1 MLNDQ
6 PQGLGFL
13 RSDEHDAMLS
23 FIDGN
28 NESVLALRRLYPEGF
43 KSPVHLHRK
52 TQLWFAHSG
61 VVIVSTGDGRWM
73 IPPGHGLIIPA
84 GLHHSSEMI
93 SDVEMH
99 SVYVHRDV
107 IKTDRP
113 RVVEVTVLAGN
124 LIEELVRDDLNRVN
138 LRRRELVMELL
149 MDEIS
154 RLPEQ
159 PLGLPFPSHPNIAA
173 LCRHFLS
180 APEANASIDDWAQK
194 LGMSRRTFTRVFRA
208 ETGVSFVTWRQQAC
222 IFASLPRLA
231 SGEAVTNVALDAG
244 YENVSAFTTMF
255 RRMLGSS
262 PSAYLKSSGMKQGQR
277 STRLDYR

>member
-1 MLNDQ
+1 MSDGQ
-6 PQGLGFL
+6 SHRSGFL
-13 RSDEHDAMLS
+13 RSDEHDAMLR

-43 KSPVHLHRK
+43 KSPVHLHGK

-61 VVIVSTGDGRWM
+61 VVVVSTGDGRWM

-84 GLHHSSEMI
+84 GLQHSSEMI
-93 SDVEMH
+93 SEVEMH

-107 IKTDRP
+107 IITDRP
-113 RVVEVTVLAGN
+113 RVVEVTALAGN
-124 LIEELVRDDLNRVN
+124 LIEELVQDDVKRSAT
-138 LRRRELVMELL
+138 RRRELVMELL

-154 RLPEQ
+154 QLPEK
-159 PLGLPFPSHPNIAA
+159 PLGLPFPSHPHIAA

-180 APEANASIDDWAQK
+180 APAANTSIDDWALA
-194 LGMSRRTFTRVFRA
+194 LGMSRRTFTRLFRA

-231 SGEAVTNVALDAG
+231 SGESVTNVALDAG

-255 RRMLGSS
+255 RRMLGRS
-262 PSAYLKSSGMKQGQR
+262 PSAYLKSSGVR
-277 STRLDYR
+277 VVRHP